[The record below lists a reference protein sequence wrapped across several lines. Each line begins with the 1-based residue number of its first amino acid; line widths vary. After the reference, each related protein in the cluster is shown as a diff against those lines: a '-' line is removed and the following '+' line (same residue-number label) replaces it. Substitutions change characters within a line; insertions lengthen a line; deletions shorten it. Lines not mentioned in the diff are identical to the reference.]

1 MNWCFYQVN
10 KKQFV
15 IVLKSVPW
23 NALEVMKIDHKFYLQ
38 QIATSCTPRWLLQL
52 HFGYEF
58 QCLKTCF
65 QPINIVYHTFYDLDF
80 DYFNAT
86 CSGLQIP

>member
-1 MNWCFYQVN
+1 V
-10 KKQFV
+10 QFV
-15 IVLKSVPW
+15 IASKSVPW

-38 QIATSCTPRWLLQL
+38 QIATSCTSRRLLQL

-58 QCLKTCF
+58 QCLKMCL
-65 QPINIVYHTFYDLDF
+65 QPIDIVYDIFYDLDF

-86 CSGLQIP
+86 CNGLQIP